1 MQAPRTIAR
10 IVSLKCDGA
19 AQKID
24 LLRAKGSRLIQSAGS
39 PSFFSLS
46 SSADRQLRLKELPA
60 APGLAISSL
69 QTWPSFA

>member
-1 MQAPRTIAR
+1 MQAPRTIAL
-10 IVSLKCDGA
+10 IVSLKCGGA

-60 APGLAISSL
+60 AAGLATSSL